1 MTLKELLDAVA
12 RATGLTSPQLRL
24 PHQFA
29 LLAGY
34 AENAVCRLLQREP
47 RIPLEGVRMARYK
60 MFVDCSRAANELGFQ
75 TSSVDDALARAAHWY
90 IENKY
95 APEPRHGVPQL
106 A

>member
-12 RATGLTSPQLRL
+12 RATGLTSPHIRL
-24 PHQFA
+24 PHQLA

-34 AENAVCRLLQREP
+34 AENAICKVLQREP

-60 MFVDCSRAANELGFQ
+60 MFVDCSRAVQELGFRAGN
-75 TSSVDDALARAAHWY
+75 VEEALARAAHWY

-95 APEPRHGVPQL
+95 APEPRHGVPQI